1 MATITSLGVGSGLDL
16 TGLLDQLQAAERG
29 KLAPI
34 TLQKQQQQAKI
45 SAFGQLQTSLNAF
58 QDAVE
63 KINDP
68 KLYQSLSANV
78 RGTGSGEAIKA
89 TAAAEALPGSYRVD
103 VSQLATSGTLAS
115 SRVDASDQALDL
127 QGATALQLTF
137 GSGEGVATK
146 TVDITIADGSSLADI
161 RDAINADK
169 QAGVNATIIN
179 DGTGYRLALSSK
191 TTGAEASI
199 ESFSFVDA
207 DSAAVTGPFA
217 EDALTKRPGENA
229 ALTVNGIAISSAEN
243 SIEGAI
249 QGVTLNLAELTIAD
263 GETASS
269 TINIERDTLKQR
281 EAINGFVKAFN
292 DLKGTIGKLTSFTGD
307 SETAGELVGDNTVRT
322 IESRLRSVLTG
333 GVGGGE
339 LSTLS
344 QLGITLQR
352 DGKLKVDDDTLNDL
366 VANNPQALSDFFTG
380 ENEGGGM
387 AGRLNTTIEQML
399 GNNGVVK
406 LAISGAE
413 NRVKSLDDR
422 FERME
427 KTIEGTI
434 SRYRKQ
440 FSQLDSMIAQ
450 MNSMSSYLTQ
460 QFDAL
465 DSQLG
470 RKK

>member
-16 TGLLDQLQAAERG
+16 TGLLDQLQTAERG

-34 TLQKQQQQAKI
+34 TLQKQQQKAKI

-58 QDAVE
+58 QDAAA

-78 RGTGSGEAIKA
+78 RGDAIKA
-89 TAAAEALPGSYRVD
+89 TTTADALPGSYRVE

-115 SRVDASDQALDL
+115 SRVDKRDAALDL

-137 GSGEGVATK
+137 GSGNGVATN
-146 TVDITIADGSSLADI
+146 TVDIDIAEGSSLADI

-169 QAGVNATIIN
+169 DAGVNATIIN
-179 DGTGYRLALSSK
+179 DGNGYRLALSSK

-199 ESFSFVDA
+199 DSFRFVDGGGELA
-207 DSAAVTGPFA
+207 TGPFA
-217 EDALTKRPGENA
+217 EDADTKRAGENA
-229 ALTVNGIAISSAEN
+229 ALTVNGIGISSAKN
-243 SIEGAI
+243 QIEGAI
-249 QGVTLNLAELTIAD
+249 QGVTLNLAELSIAD
-263 GETASS
+263 DETATS
-269 TINIERDTLKQR
+269 TINVERDTLKQR

-322 IESRLRSVLTG
+322 IESRLRGVLTS
-333 GVGGGE
+333 GVEGSE
-339 LSTLS
+339 LSTLN
-344 QLGITLQR
+344 QLGISLQR
-352 DGKLKVDDDTLNDL
+352 DGKLKVDEETLNEL
-366 VANNPQALSDFFTG
+366 VANNPQALSSFFAG
-380 ENEGGGM
+380 DKKGNGM
-387 AGRLNTTIEQML
+387 AGKLTTTIEQML

-413 NRVKSLDDR
+413 TRVKSLDDR

-440 FSQLDSMIAQ
+440 FSQLDAMIAQ

-465 DSQLG
+465 DAQLG
-470 RKK
+470 RKR

>member
-34 TLQKQQQQAKI
+34 TLQKKQQQAKI
-45 SAFGQLQTSLNAF
+45 SAFGQLQTSLNSF
-58 QDAVE
+58 QDAVA

-78 RGTGSGEAIKA
+78 RGDAIKA
-89 TAAAEALPGSYRVD
+89 TAAADALPGSYRVE

-115 SRVDASDQALDL
+115 NRVGERDAAMDL
-127 QGATALQLTF
+127 QGATVLQLTF
-137 GSGEGVATK
+137 GDGESVA
-146 TVDITIADGSSLADI
+146 INIAEGSSLADI

-169 QAGVNATIIN
+169 DAGVNATIIN

-191 TTGAEASI
+191 TTGADASV
-199 ESFSFVDA
+199 ENFSFVDA
-207 DSAAVTGPFA
+207 GGTVVPGPFA
-217 EDALTKRPGENA
+217 EDAATKRSGENA

-249 QGVTLNLAELTIAD
+249 QGVTLNLTELDIVD

-307 SETAGELVGDNTVRT
+307 SETAGELLGDNTVRT

-333 GVGGGE
+333 GVEGGE
-339 LSTLS
+339 LSTLN

-352 DGKLKVDDDTLNDL
+352 DGKLKVDEETLDDL
-366 VANNPQALSDFFTG
+366 VANNPQALNDFFAG
-380 ENEGGGM
+380 ENEGDGM

-434 SRYRKQ
+434 SRYRTQ
-440 FSQLDSMIAQ
+440 FGQLDAMIAQ

-465 DSQLG
+465 DNQLG

>member
-1 MATITSLGVGSGLDL
+1 MATITSLGVGSNLDL
-16 TGLLDQLQAAERG
+16 SGLLDQLQAAERG

-34 TLQKQQQQAKI
+34 TLQKKQQQAKI
-45 SAFGQLQTSLNAF
+45 SAFGQLQTSLNSF
-58 QDAVE
+58 QDAVA

-78 RGTGSGEAIKA
+78 RGDAIKA
-89 TAAAEALPGSYRVD
+89 TAAADALPGSYRVE

-115 SRVDASDQALDL
+115 NRVGERDAALDL

-137 GSGEGVATK
+137 GDGESVEINI
-146 TVDITIADGSSLADI
+146 VEGSSLADI

-169 QAGVNATIIN
+169 EAGVNATIIN
-179 DGTGYRLALSSK
+179 DGTGYRLELSSK
-191 TTGAEASI
+191 TTGADASI
-199 ESFSFVDA
+199 ENFSFVGA
-207 DSAAVTGPFA
+207 GGTVVPGPFA
-217 EDALTKRPGENA
+217 EGAATKRPGENA

-249 QGVTLNLAELTIAD
+249 QGVTLNLTELDIVD

-292 DLKGTIGKLTSFTGD
+292 DLKGTIGKLTRFTGD

-333 GVGGGE
+333 GVEGGE
-339 LSTLS
+339 LSTLN

-352 DGKLKVDDDTLNDL
+352 DGKLKVDEETLDDL
-366 VANNPQALSDFFTG
+366 VANNPQALNDFFAG
-380 ENEGGGM
+380 ENEGDGM

-434 SRYRKQ
+434 SRYRTQ
-440 FSQLDSMIAQ
+440 FGQLDAMIAQ

-465 DSQLG
+465 DNQLG

>member
-34 TLQKQQQQAKI
+34 TLQKKQQQAKI
-45 SAFGQLQTSLNAF
+45 SAFGQLQTSLNSF
-58 QDAVE
+58 QDAVA

-78 RGTGSGEAIKA
+78 RGDAIKA
-89 TAAAEALPGSYRVD
+89 TAAADALPGSYRVE

-115 SRVDASDQALDL
+115 NRVAERDAALDL
-127 QGATALQLTF
+127 QGATAMQLTF
-137 GSGEGVATK
+137 GDGES
-146 TVDITIADGSSLADI
+146 VDINIAEGSSLADI

-169 QAGVNATIIN
+169 EAGVNATIIN

-191 TTGAEASI
+191 TTGADASI
-199 ESFSFVDA
+199 ESFSFVDTNG
-207 DSAAVTGPFA
+207 AVLPGPFA

-243 SIEGAI
+243 SVEGAI
-249 QGVTLNLAELTIAD
+249 QGVTLNLAELNIVD

-307 SETAGELVGDNTVRT
+307 SETAGELLGDNTVRT

-333 GVGGGE
+333 GVEGGE
-339 LSTLS
+339 LSTLN

-352 DGKLKVDDDTLNDL
+352 DGKLKVDEETLDDL
-366 VANNPQALSDFFTG
+366 VANNPQALNDFFAG
-380 ENEGGGM
+380 ENEGDGM

-434 SRYRKQ
+434 SRYRTQ
-440 FSQLDSMIAQ
+440 FGQLDAMIAQ

-465 DSQLG
+465 DNQLG

>member
-34 TLQKQQQQAKI
+34 TLQKKQQQAKI

-58 QDAVE
+58 QDAVA

-78 RGTGSGEAIKA
+78 RGTGGGEAIKA
-89 TAAAEALPGSYRVD
+89 TAAADALPGSYRVE

-115 SRVDASDQALDL
+115 SRVDTKDQALDL

-137 GSGEGVATK
+137 GDGE
-146 TVDITIADGSSLADI
+146 TVDINIVEGSSLADM

-169 QAGVNATIIN
+169 EAGVNATIIN

-191 TTGAEASI
+191 TTGADASI

-207 DSAAVTGPFA
+207 GGAEVPGPFA
-217 EDALTKRPGENA
+217 EDATTKRPGENA

-249 QGVTLNLAELTIAD
+249 QGVTLNLTDLNIAE

-333 GVGGGE
+333 GVEGGE
-339 LSTLS
+339 LSTLN

-352 DGKLKVDDDTLNDL
+352 DGKLKVDDDVLNDL
-366 VANNPQALSDFFTG
+366 VANNPQALNDFFAG
-380 ENEGGGM
+380 EKEGDGM
-387 AGRLNTTIEQML
+387 AGKLNTTIEQML

-434 SRYRKQ
+434 SRYRTQ
-440 FSQLDSMIAQ
+440 FGQLDAMIAQ

>member
-34 TLQKQQQQAKI
+34 TLQKKQQQAKI

-58 QDAVE
+58 QDAVA

-68 KLYQSLSANV
+68 KLYQSLSANL
-78 RGTGSGEAIKA
+78 RGTGGGEAIKA
-89 TAAAEALPGSYRVD
+89 TAAADALPGSYRVE

-115 SRVDASDQALDL
+115 SRVDTKDQALDL

-137 GSGEGVATK
+137 GDGE
-146 TVDITIADGSSLADI
+146 TVDINIAEGSSLADM

-169 QAGVNATIIN
+169 EAGVNATIIN

-191 TTGAEASI
+191 TTGADASI

-207 DSAAVTGPFA
+207 GGTVVPGPFV
-217 EDALTKRPGENA
+217 EDATTKRPGENA

-249 QGVTLNLAELTIAD
+249 QGVTLNLAELDIVD

-333 GVGGGE
+333 GVEGGE
-339 LSTLS
+339 LSTLN

-352 DGKLKVDDDTLNDL
+352 DGKLKVDDDVLNDL
-366 VANNPQALSDFFTG
+366 VANNPQALNAFFAG
-380 ENEGGGM
+380 ESEGDGM

-434 SRYRKQ
+434 SRYRTQ
-440 FSQLDSMIAQ
+440 FGQLDAMISQ

>member
-34 TLQKQQQQAKI
+34 TLQKKQQQAKI

-58 QDAVE
+58 QDAVA

-78 RGTGSGEAIKA
+78 RGTGGGEAIKA
-89 TAAAEALPGSYRVD
+89 TAAADALPGSYRVE

-115 SRVDASDQALDL
+115 SRVDTKDQALDL
-127 QGATALQLTF
+127 QGVTALQLTF
-137 GSGEGVATK
+137 GDGE
-146 TVDITIADGSSLADI
+146 TVDINIAEGSSLADV

-169 QAGVNATIIN
+169 EAGVNATIIN

-191 TTGAEASI
+191 TTGADASI

-207 DSAAVTGPFA
+207 DSAVVPGPFA
-217 EDALTKRPGENA
+217 EDAVTKRQGENA
-229 ALTVNGIAISSAEN
+229 ALTVNGIAISSADN
-243 SIEGAI
+243 KIEGAI
-249 QGVTLNLAELTIAD
+249 QGVTLNLTDLNIAE

-333 GVGGGE
+333 GVEGGE
-339 LSTLS
+339 LSTLN

-352 DGKLKVDDDTLNDL
+352 DGKLKVDDDVLNDL
-366 VANNPQALSDFFTG
+366 VAKNPQALNDFFAG

-434 SRYRKQ
+434 SRYRTQ
-440 FSQLDSMIAQ
+440 FGQLDAMIAQ

-465 DSQLG
+465 DNQLG

>member
-34 TLQKQQQQAKI
+34 TLQKKQQQAKI

-58 QDAVE
+58 QDAVA

-78 RGTGSGEAIKA
+78 RGTGGGEAIKA
-89 TAAAEALPGSYRVD
+89 TAAADALPGSYRVE

-115 SRVDASDQALDL
+115 NRVGERDAAMDL

-137 GSGEGVATK
+137 GDGESVAIN
-146 TVDITIADGSSLADI
+146 ITEGSSLADI

-169 QAGVNATIIN
+169 EAGVNATIIN

-191 TTGAEASI
+191 ATGVDASV
-199 ESFSFVDA
+199 ENFSFVDA
-207 DSAAVTGPFA
+207 GGTVVPGPFA
-217 EDALTKRPGENA
+217 EDAATKRPGENA
-229 ALTVNGIAISSAEN
+229 ALTVNGITISSAEN

-249 QGVTLNLAELTIAD
+249 QGVTLNLTELDIVD
-263 GETASS
+263 GGTASS

-292 DLKGTIGKLTSFTGD
+292 DLKGTIGKLTRFTGD
-307 SETAGELVGDNTVRT
+307 SETAGELLGDNTVRT

-333 GVGGGE
+333 GVEGGE
-339 LSTLS
+339 LSTLN

-352 DGKLKVDDDTLNDL
+352 DGKLKVDEETLDDL
-366 VANNPQALSDFFTG
+366 VANNPQALNDFFAG
-380 ENEGGGM
+380 ENEGDGM

-406 LAISGAE
+406 LAISGA
-413 NRVKSLDDR
+413 
-422 FERME
+422 
-427 KTIEGTI
+427 
-434 SRYRKQ
+434 
-440 FSQLDSMIAQ
+440 
-450 MNSMSSYLTQ
+450 
-460 QFDAL
+460 
-465 DSQLG
+465 
-470 RKK
+470 

>member
-34 TLQKQQQQAKI
+34 TLQKKQQQAKI

-58 QDAVE
+58 QDAVA

-78 RGTGSGEAIKA
+78 RGTGGGEAIKA
-89 TAAAEALPGSYRVD
+89 TAAADALPGSYRVE

-115 SRVDASDQALDL
+115 NRVGERDAAMDL

-137 GSGEGVATK
+137 GSGEGGATK
-146 TVDITIADGSSLADI
+146 TVDINITEGSSLADI

-169 QAGVNATIIN
+169 EAGVNATIIN

-191 TTGAEASI
+191 TTGADASV
-199 ESFSFVDA
+199 ENFSFVDA
-207 DSAAVTGPFA
+207 GGTVVSGPFA
-217 EDALTKRPGENA
+217 EDAATKRSGENA
-229 ALTVNGIAISSAEN
+229 ALTVNGITISSAEN

-249 QGVTLNLAELTIAD
+249 QGVTLNLAELNIVD

-292 DLKGTIGKLTSFTGD
+292 DLKGTIGKLTRFTGD
-307 SETAGELVGDNTVRT
+307 SETAGELLGDNTVRT

-333 GVGGGE
+333 GVEGGE
-339 LSTLS
+339 LSTLN

-352 DGKLKVDDDTLNDL
+352 DGKLKVDEETLDGL
-366 VANNPQALSDFFTG
+366 IANNPQALNAFFAG
-380 ENEGGGM
+380 ENEGEGM
-387 AGRLNTTIEQML
+387 AGRLNTTIEQVL

-434 SRYRKQ
+434 SRYRTQ
-440 FSQLDSMIAQ
+440 FGQLDAMIAQ

>member
-1 MATITSLGVGSGLDL
+1 MATITSLGVGSNLDL
-16 TGLLDQLQAAERG
+16 SGLLDQLQAAERG

-34 TLQKQQQQAKI
+34 TLQKKQQQAKI
-45 SAFGQLQTSLNAF
+45 SAFGQLQTSLNSF
-58 QDAVE
+58 QDAVA

-68 KLYQSLSANV
+68 KLYQSLSADV
-78 RGTGSGEAIKA
+78 RGTGGGEAIKA
-89 TAAAEALPGSYRVD
+89 TAAADALPGSYRVE

-115 SRVDASDQALDL
+115 NRVGERDAALDL

-137 GSGEGVATK
+137 GDGE
-146 TVDITIADGSSLADI
+146 TVDINITEGSSLADV

-169 QAGVNATIIN
+169 EAGVNATLIN

-191 TTGAEASI
+191 TTGADASI
-199 ESFSFVDA
+199 ESFSFVDT
-207 DSAAVTGPFA
+207 DGAVVPGPFA

-333 GVGGGE
+333 GVEGGE
-339 LSTLS
+339 LSTLN

-352 DGKLKVDDDTLNDL
+352 DGKLKVDEETLDDL
-366 VANNPQALSDFFTG
+366 VANNPQALNDFFAG
-380 ENEGGGM
+380 ENGGGGM

-434 SRYRKQ
+434 SRYRTQ
-440 FSQLDSMIAQ
+440 FGQLDAMIAQ

-465 DSQLG
+465 DNQLG

>member
-34 TLQKQQQQAKI
+34 TLQKKQQQAKI

-58 QDAVE
+58 QDAVA

-78 RGTGSGEAIKA
+78 RGTGGGEAIKA
-89 TAAAEALPGSYRVD
+89 TAAADALPGSYRVE

-115 SRVDASDQALDL
+115 NRVGERDAAMDL

-137 GSGEGVATK
+137 CDGESVA
-146 TVDITIADGSSLADI
+146 INIAEGSSLADI

-169 QAGVNATIIN
+169 ESGVNATIIN

-191 TTGAEASI
+191 TTGADASI

-207 DSAAVTGPFA
+207 DSAVVPGPFA

-229 ALTVNGIAISSAEN
+229 ALTVNGIAISSADN
-243 SIEGAI
+243 KIEGAI
-249 QGVTLNLAELTIAD
+249 QGVTLNLTDLNIAE

-292 DLKGTIGKLTSFTGD
+292 DLKGTIGKLTRFTGD
-307 SETAGELVGDNTVRT
+307 SETAGELLGDNTVRT

-333 GVGGGE
+333 GVEGGE
-339 LSTLS
+339 LSTLN

-352 DGKLKVDDDTLNDL
+352 DGKLKVDEETLDGL
-366 VANNPQALSDFFTG
+366 IANPQALNAFFAG
-380 ENEGGGM
+380 ENEGEGM
-387 AGRLNTTIEQML
+387 AGRLNTTIEQVL

-434 SRYRKQ
+434 SRYRTQ
-440 FSQLDSMIAQ
+440 FGQLDAMIAQ

>member
-34 TLQKQQQQAKI
+34 TLQKKQQQAKI

-58 QDAVE
+58 QDAVA

-78 RGTGSGEAIKA
+78 RGTGGGEAIKA
-89 TAAAEALPGSYRVD
+89 TAAADALPGSYRVE

-115 SRVDASDQALDL
+115 SRVGERDAALDL
-127 QGATALQLTF
+127 QGATSMQLTF
-137 GSGEGVATK
+137 GDGES
-146 TVDITIADGSSLADI
+146 VDINIAAGSSLADI

-169 QAGVNATIIN
+169 EAGVNATIIN

-191 TTGAEASI
+191 TTGADASI
-199 ESFSFVDA
+199 ENFSFVDA
-207 DSAAVTGPFA
+207 GGTVVPGPFA
-217 EDALTKRPGENA
+217 EDAATKRSGENA

-249 QGVTLNLAELTIAD
+249 QGVTLNLTELDVVD

-292 DLKGTIGKLTSFTGD
+292 DLKGTIGKLTRFTGD
-307 SETAGELVGDNTVRT
+307 SETAGELLGDNTVRT

-333 GVGGGE
+333 GVEGGE
-339 LSTLS
+339 LSTLN

-352 DGKLKVDDDTLNDL
+352 DGKLKVDEETLDDLI
-366 VANNPQALSDFFTG
+366 ANNPQALNAFFAG
-380 ENEGGGM
+380 ENEGEGM
-387 AGRLNTTIEQML
+387 AGRLNTTIEQVL

-434 SRYRKQ
+434 SRYRTQ
-440 FSQLDSMIAQ
+440 FGQLDAMIAQ